1 MNEADSPIGLVL
13 LLLALGAV
21 VAAVFFFLEARRER
35 AERFESERK
44 LAAADARLEQLD
56 AARSERDA
64 AQQER
69 AAAVAEAGQTRAA
82 LAAERSAAEARLQ
95 AAREKEEALL
105 AMKTELEKT
114 FLGMAHQALAQSEQR
129 FLNLA
134 NETFEKHQQGAA
146 GGVKEVIGPVQEQFA
161 KLSESI
167 AALDKARTE
176 DKSALGEQ
184 LRQVAETLQ
193 TTQTVTGT
201 LANALRAAPKAR
213 GRWGEEGLRNVLELA
228 GLTAHIDFDEQS
240 SHDSETGKLRP
251 DVIIKVPG
259 GRCIVVDSKVAL
271 SGYLD
276 AVDAPDEAARAAFM
290 KKHAAEMRTHMRLLA
305 SKEYAKHVPATADF
319 VVMFVPG
326 ENFLAA
332 ALEQDPSLFHDGWA
346 DKVVIAGP
354 ASLLALA
361 KSIAYGWRQEEVAE
375 NAEQIA
381 KLGGELYGRLA
392 TMAGRLDALGNSLE
406 KSVKSYNELVS
417 TTETR
422 VFPSARK
429 FRDLGAGD
437 TSAEITEPKQ
447 IELTPRLPLLSLEAE
462 EPKPRKKAG

>member
-1 MNEADSPIGLVL
+1 MTDDNSTSGL
-13 LLLALGAV
+13 LLLVLALGAV

-35 AERFESERK
+35 TERSDTERK

-56 AARSERDA
+56 SARQERDA
-64 AQQER
+64 AAAER
-69 AAAVAEAGQTRAA
+69 AAAVAEASQARAE
-82 LAAERSAAEARLQ
+82 LAAERSAGEARAQ

-105 AMKTELEKT
+105 AMKAELEKS

-134 NETFEKHQQGAA
+134 NETFEKHQAGAA
-146 GGVKEVIGPVQEQFA
+146 GGVKEVMGPVQEQFL
-161 KLSESI
+161 KLSETI
-167 AALDKARTE
+167 AALDKSRTE

-193 TTQTVTGT
+193 TTQNMTGK

-228 GLTAHIDFDEQS
+228 GLTAHIDFQEQT

-276 AVDAPDEAARAAFM
+276 AIDAPDEASRAAFM
-290 KKHAAEMRTHMRLLA
+290 KKHALEMRTHMRQLA
-305 SKEYAKHVPATADF
+305 SKDYAKHVPATADF

-332 ALEQDPSLFHDGWA
+332 ALEQDPSLFNDGWS
-346 DKVVIAGP
+346 DRVVIAGP

-361 KSIAYGWRQEEVAE
+361 KSIAYGWRQEEVAA

-381 KLGGELYGRLA
+381 KLGSELYSRLA
-392 TMAGRLDALGNSLE
+392 TMAGRLDALGHSLE
-406 KSVKSYNELVS
+406 KSVRSYNELVA

-429 FRDLGAGD
+429 FRELGAGD
-437 TSAEITEPKQ
+437 AGAEIAEPKQ
-447 IELTPRLPLLSLEAE
+447 IELTPRLPLLESE
-462 EPKPRKKAG
+462 EPKPKKRGLG